1 MRRRATRTRSWPTWR
16 SWSRKRRGRSARR
29 AALRAVRGRARA
41 RQRVHR
47 AERGNRAAPQ
57 AGGRAA
63 RARAA
68 GARGLPARRALPL
81 RVARDAGRGRSGG
94 GRRSAP
100 DAAHRRQGDRRRPL
114 LSGRGRVPT
123 REAHV
128 IGRAL
133 RTFLGVPLIAL
144 AVIPFGLAIALA
156 GESELSERFLRGWCR
171 LVLFIAGVRVVARV
185 HALDRS
191 RSYVFVSNHTSNI
204 DVPAIVW
211 VSPEPLRF
219 IAKQEL
225 ARIPLFGWAARRM
238 GHVFIDRRDS
248 HGAAKAIGERLGR
261 GLRGAGLFFLAEGT
275 RSP

>member
-1 MRRRATRTRSWPTWR
+1 M
-16 SWSRKRRGRSARR
+16 
-29 AALRAVRGRARA
+29 
-41 RQRVHR
+41 
-47 AERGNRAAPQ
+47 
-57 AGGRAA
+57 
-63 RARAA
+63 
-68 GARGLPARRALPL
+68 
-81 RVARDAGRGRSGG
+81 
-94 GRRSAP
+94 
-100 DAAHRRQGDRRRPL
+100 
-114 LSGRGRVPT
+114 
-123 REAHV
+123 

-225 ARIPLFGWAARRM
+225 GRIPLFGWAARRM

-248 HGAAKAIGERLGR
+248 HGAAKTIGDRIAR
-261 GLRGAGLFFLAEGT
+261 GLHGVGLFFFAEGT
-275 RSP
+275 RSTTDDLLPFKKGAAVAALGSGLDCVPIGIAGAREVLAPKGFSLFRPGPIAVVFGAPVPVAGHKMEDRDRLVAEQRKAVEACVREAREVLERERLRTT